1 MKSWR
6 KLYLVGVAGAAIL
19 FYLGVAALQTAPGFP
34 LDDAWIHQVFAR
46 NLGLHGQFAY
56 NPGQVVAGSTSP
68 LWSLLLAPA
77 YWFGNDFYK
86 LWAYLLGGLCLALT
100 AHEVFHLS
108 LLLFKPTSGGQRTG
122 EAWAA
127 ALFTLFE
134 WHLVWAAASGMETL
148 LFTFLSLWLVRLWL
162 ETERSEIALVAS
174 KPFPKY
180 FALGLV
186 GGLLT
191 LVRPEGLVL
200 LALIGLESGRKWF
213 FNSQNPRNPAIL
225 AAKWAGLGG
234 GGLLLIVPYLLFD
247 YASSGSPLPTTF
259 YAKSNGYASNL
270 TLESTF
276 NYLVAACGEMVSHSS
291 LLFLLMLGAGYA
303 LILLAQAGART
314 IMGQVDWRLL
324 VWPLVMLWLYA
335 LRLPVTYQHSRY
347 LIPLYPF
354 LILYGVWAAGRLRE
368 YLITLHLAK
377 VAMAIP
383 LLVGLALAIT
393 FYYGAITYQSDV
405 QIIND
410 EQVQVGQWLH
420 DNTPPD
426 ALIAS
431 HDIGAIAYF
440 SGRRIVD
447 TAGLV
452 SPEFAPIVRDEPA
465 ILAKLQT
472 AGVNYFALMP
482 NWYPNLYQQLSAQK
496 RQIFQPGQIY
506 LTQFGPGNLMR
517 VFKLP

>member
-1 MKSWR
+1 MKSWSR
-6 KLYLVGVAGAAIL
+6 LYLVGAAGAAIV
-19 FYLGVAALQTAPGFP
+19 FYLGMAALQTAPGFP

-77 YWFGNDFYK
+77 YWVGGDFYK
-86 LWAYLLGGLCLALT
+86 VWAYLVGGLCLALT
-100 AHEVFHLS
+100 AREVFRLS
-108 LLLFKPTSGGQRTG
+108 LLLFKPAAGGLRTT

-148 LFTFLSLWLVRLWL
+148 LFTLLSLWLVRLWL
-162 ETERSEIALVAS
+162 ETERTEVALIAS
-174 KPFPKY
+174 KTLPRY

-200 LALIGLESGRKWF
+200 LALIGLESGRKWV
-213 FNSQNPRNPAIL
+213 FNSQNPRNPAVL
-225 AAKWAGLGG
+225 GAKWGGLSG
-234 GGLLLIVPYLLFD
+234 GGLLLIVPYLLFN

-259 YAKSNGYASNL
+259 YAKSNGYASN
-270 TLESTF
+270 TSVESTF
-276 NYLVAACGEMVSHSS
+276 NYLVAACGEIVGHSPM
-291 LLFLLMLGAGYA
+291 LFLLMLGAVYA
-303 LILLAQAGART
+303 LILLTQPSVRAT
-314 IMGQVDWRLL
+314 LGQVDWRLL
-324 VWPLVMLWLYA
+324 AWPLVVLMLYA

-354 LILYGVWAAGRLRE
+354 LILYGVWAAGRLHE
-368 YLITLHLAK
+368 YLLTLHLAK
-377 VAMAIP
+377 VAMAIR
-383 LLVGLALAIT
+383 LLLGLAVTAT

-405 QIIND
+405 EIIND

-431 HDIGAIAYF
+431 HDIGAIEYF

-452 SPEFAPIVRDEPA
+452 SPEFASIVRDEPA
-465 ILAKLQT
+465 ILTKLQT
-472 AGVNYFALMP
+472 AGITFFALMP
-482 NWYPNLYQQLSAQK
+482 NWYPNLYQQLTAQQ
-496 RQIFQPGQIY
+496 RQVFQPGQTY
-506 LTQFGPGNLMR
+506 LAQFGPGNLMR
-517 VFKLP
+517 VFKLR